1 MPQMSA
7 RPQLVIIFD
16 AHHPWISPPIGSDG
30 LEKANVSPRF
40 LHQSASGMPK
50 LGQPPTATEPDVCL
64 YSG

>member
-1 MPQMSA
+1 MTVLNYTLMPQMSA
-7 RPQLVIIFD
+7 RPQLVITFD

-50 LGQPPTATEPDVCL
+50 ARSAADRD
-64 YSG
+64 